1 MWCDAQAAR
10 FFQLASAL
18 LAGGA
23 GGRQHCVRGVER
35 KEGELNKGRS
45 RRERKR
51 ELGGWES
58 SRALAHRRQE
68 HGTAGGNWGDGTREL
83 GDEGRSP
90 CGGDHVLLPLSNKQP
105 WSKASSPAFLCLLS
119 GISIYGYQSEL
130 HEDAFVRRKQR
141 RNRTTFTVQQL
152 EELEK
157 AFAQTHYPDVFTR
170 EDLAMKINLTE
181 ARVQEIKQRC
191 HRRVSSQV
199 WFQNRRAKW
208 RKAERLRKERE
219 EKDRSAAG
227 ADGAASSGAATDAG
241 GGGAGDLAT
250 GSDNGGPP
258 SPLSSGERTDK
269 PGVHSSTSLAVHDDD
284 DDESQGSAH
293 SDSAGSAAAAASSTT
308 NGGGPAPS
316 LLDPSRI
323 AADQSRLEAFA
334 KAHEAAMGSSP
345 LLAAA
350 AAAGRA
356 PLSLLPPPLSA
367 ASRLASVPSSASSVM
382 DQQHPFFKDA
392 LSSFAA
398 AAAAS
403 LPLRGMHQHPLFSA
417 FADSGLGGPGGG
429 PPGVGVSAGG
439 GGGAGGATGSAGG
452 CSGPDSLLGPHPRF
466 PLPPMY
472 FPPHLSAQFAA
483 GHAAA
488 AAAAAASFPFKGMHP
503 LCACCVAKTHGTP
516 HPAPAHSSAPPHHA
530 SSSTDNHHAAAALSQ
545 LGAAAAAAAAA
556 ASAAAGG
563 NGSAGGSS
571 GGAIITSGAQALPGG
586 TGRNSAGGTANGGSD
601 EVTTTSSVSEL
612 RRKAREH
619 SQAVMLQSAAMLKP
633 PPPAVTVSEST

>member
-1 MWCDAQAAR
+1 MSTMSEPQDLKEENDKGFDLSCRVCGIVQ
-10 FFQLASAL
+10 FKHIGYL
-18 LAGGA
+18 
-23 GGRQHCVRGVER
+23 VEHL
-35 KEGELNKGRS
+35 ESEEH
-45 RRERKR
+45 RERRKYI
-51 ELGGWES
+51 G
-58 SRALAHRRQE
+58 
-68 HGTAGGNWGDGTREL
+68 
-83 GDEGRSP
+83 
-90 CGGDHVLLPLSNKQP
+90 VLLGKIWGTHLS
-105 WSKASSPAFLCLLS
+105 SLEYGS
-119 GISIYGYQSEL
+119 YGYQSEL

-181 ARVQEIKQRC
+181 ARVQ
-191 HRRVSSQV
+191 V

-219 EKDRSAAG
+219 EKDRSATG
-227 ADGAASSGAATDAG
+227 ADGASSGGTATDATGAG
-241 GGGAGDLAT
+241 GGDLAT
-250 GSDNGGPP
+250 SGDNGGPP
-258 SPLSSGERTDK
+258 SPLSPGERIDK
-269 PGVHSSTSLAVHDDD
+269 PNVHSSSSVAVHEED
-284 DDESQGSAH
+284 DDESQASAQ

-308 NGGGPAPS
+308 NGGGAGPS
-316 LLDPSRI
+316 LLDPSRL

-367 ASRLASVPSSASSVM
+367 TSRLSSVPSSVSSVM
-382 DQQHPFFKDA
+382 EQQHPFFKDA

-429 PPGVGVSAGG
+429 PPGVGVSAGS
-439 GGGAGGATGSAGG
+439 GGGAGGATGAGGG
-452 CSGPDSLLGPHPRF
+452 CSAQDSLLGPHPRF
-466 PLPPMY
+466 SLPPMY

-503 LCACCVAKTHGTP
+503 LCACCVAKSHGAP
-516 HPAPAHSSAPPHHA
+516 HQAPAHSAAPPHHA
-530 SSSTDNHHAAAALSQ
+530 ASSTDNHHAAAALSQ
-545 LGAAAAAAAAA
+545 LGAAAAAAAA
-556 ASAAAGG
+556 SAAAGG
-563 NGSAGGSS
+563 NSGTRGGSS
-571 GGAIITSGAQALPGG
+571 AIITSGAPALPSGTGCNSTGG
-586 TGRNSAGGTANGGSD
+586 TVNGGSD

-633 PPPAVTVSEST
+633 PAVTVSESA